1 MPIRSLALL
10 TAAAIVAVG
19 CVITTHHTID
29 AHVTVDIRHIEKQA
43 DDVLDFIEGEK
54 DTLPPIKT
62 PAPDKASNLL
72 RSLDLAPIQVAYAAE
87 LKENSA
93 EIREIAQRLRAR
105 NSQVEALKKQN
116 LAGESNRGYVELR
129 GTIADAN
136 TKNEV
141 QRLVAEENAD
151 RKALYNAIAALNA
164 DANVTLSM
172 VERVYAQK
180 RLERARTGEIFQLPP
195 SGEDFDKF
203 KSSAVGKKL
212 GADAQPNAWVTIK

>member
-1 MPIRSLALL
+1 MPIKTLALL
-10 TAAAIVAVG
+10 TALTIVAVG

-54 DTLPPIKT
+54 DTLPSIKKT
-62 PAPDKASNLL
+62 APDKASRLL
-72 RSLDLAPIQVAYAAE
+72 QYLDLAPIQPAYAAE

-105 NSQVEALKKQN
+105 NPKVEALKKQN
-116 LAGESNRGYVELR
+116 LAGESNRGYIELR
-129 GTIADAN
+129 GTIDDAN

-141 QRLVAEENAD
+141 QRLIAEENSD

-164 DANVTLSM
+164 EANVTLSM
-172 VERVYAQK
+172 VERIYAQK
-180 RLERARTGEIFQLPP
+180 RLERARTGELFQLPP
-195 SGEDFDKF
+195 AGDEFDKF
-203 KSSAVGKKL
+203 KKSAAGKRL
-212 GADAQPNAWVTIK
+212 GDEAQPNAWVTIK